1 MAIFPWRLKKKKKE
15 LITKMMDPDGNA
27 NARGDKDSR
36 IFADRFAL
44 IRVFGKSP
52 WLRGILLGLVVF
64 LFVYSS
70 YVYNKF
76 ITFQQ
81 DVDNMKAQIETCLQ
95 RRENLIPVL
104 QIAVSDFVEHED
116 DIFLHAADARAKSIQ
131 QQGKIPEG
139 KKPAGG
145 ELEQWLARLFAVA
158 ERYPDLKV
166 SPSFEILMAK
176 VAETEKDILEKRIE
190 YNNAAFELNRYRKKV
205 PSNLVAWMFQFK
217 PASYFQWEGKPEWI
231 TTMQI
236 KN

>member
-1 MAIFPWRLKKKKKE
+1 MSIFPWRLKKKKKE
-15 LITKMMDPDGNA
+15 LINKMMNPDNSQ
-27 NARGDKDSR
+27 NTSSQYSPWLMK
-36 IFADRFAL
+36 I
-44 IRVFGKSP
+44 GKSP
-52 WLRGILLGLVVF
+52 WVKGILLGLVVF
-64 LFVYSS
+64 LFGYSS

-76 ITFQQ
+76 VTFQQ
-81 DVDNMKAQIETCLQ
+81 DVNNMKAQIETCLQ

-104 QIAVSDFVEHED
+104 QIAVSDFVKHED

-190 YNNAAFELNRYRKKV
+190 YNNAAFELNRYMKTI
-205 PSNLVAWMFQFK
+205 PSSVVAWLFGFK
-217 PASYFQWEGKPEWI
+217 RAPYFEWQGKPEWI
-231 TTMQI
+231 TTMI
-236 KN
+236 SATETRKGTD